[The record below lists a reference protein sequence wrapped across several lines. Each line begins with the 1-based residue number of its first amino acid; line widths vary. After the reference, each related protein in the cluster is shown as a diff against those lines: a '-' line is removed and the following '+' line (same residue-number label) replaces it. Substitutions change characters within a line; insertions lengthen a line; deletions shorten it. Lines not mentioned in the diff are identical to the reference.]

1 MFKCDKTQFDKN
13 ELARIFLYKSFD
25 VLNDFGIK
33 RVIAKSATYELDTND
48 YSSVS
53 ALSDALTQRDFDVI
67 EIYYRDSLYAIN
79 TANIESITISNDVI
93 EVNSVVSVYQFE
105 KEDF

>member
-25 VLNDFGIK
+25 ILSDFGIK
-33 RVIAKSATYELDTND
+33 KVVAKSATYEIDTSN

-67 EIYYRDSLYAIN
+67 EIYRRDSLCAIN
-79 TANIESITISNDVI
+79 TDNIESITISNDII
-93 EVNSVVSVYQFE
+93 EVNSVSLNYQFE